1 MRNSFFILVLSAVF
15 LSGCASTSSSPDNTA
30 KISDPRDPL
39 ESVNRVMW
47 DFNYEILDR
56 FLVKPATK
64 GYLAITPQPVRTGL
78 INAVEN
84 LEEPAN
90 MLNNAMQGKVDGMMT
105 SLARFLVNST
115 VGVLGIFDVASAMDL
130 TVKEEDFG
138 QTLGTYGLETGP
150 YLMLPARGPTD
161 IRSTTGDVVD
171 GLMFPMNV
179 LNSNV
184 TIFSFI
190 IKGLDARAS
199 LMEREAAL
207 NNAIDPYGFV
217 KNAYFQQLE
226 FEVNDGV
233 IAEDEDALL
242 DEFDDIEGLLD
253 EEY

>member
-1 MRNSFFILVLSAVF
+1 VDKKAQ
-15 LSGCASTSSSPDNTA
+15 T
-30 KISDPRDPL
+30 SDPRDPL

-47 DFNYEILDR
+47 DFNYDILDR
-56 FLVKPATK
+56 FIVKPATR
-64 GYLAITPQPVRTGL
+64 GYLAITPKPVRTGL
-78 INAVEN
+78 INAVDN

-90 MLNNAMQGKVDGMMT
+90 MLNNAMQGKIDGMMT

-115 VGVLGIFDVASAMDL
+115 VGVLGVFDVASAMDL

-138 QTLGTYGLETGP
+138 QTLGSYGLQTGP

-184 TIFSFI
+184 TILSFV

-207 NNAIDPYGFV
+207 DNALDPYGFV
-217 KNAYFQQLE
+217 KNAYFQKLE

-233 IAEDEDALL
+233 IAEDSLL
-242 DEFDDIEGLLD
+242 DEFDDIESLLD

>member
-1 MRNSFFILVLSAVF
+1 VDKKAQ
-15 LSGCASTSSSPDNTA
+15 T
-30 KISDPRDPL
+30 SDPRDPL

-47 DFNYEILDR
+47 DFNYDILDR
-56 FLVKPATK
+56 FIVKPATK
-64 GYLAITPQPVRTGL
+64 GYLAITPKPVRTGL
-78 INAVEN
+78 INAVDN

-90 MLNNAMQGKVDGMMT
+90 MLNNAMQGKIDGMMT

-115 VGVLGIFDVASAMDL
+115 VGVLGVFDVASAMDL

-138 QTLGTYGLETGP
+138 QTLGSYGLQTGP

-171 GLMFPMNV
+171 GLIFPMNV

-184 TIFSFI
+184 TILSFV

-207 NNAIDPYGFV
+207 DNALDPYGFV
-217 KNAYFQQLE
+217 KNAYFQKLE

-233 IAEDEDALL
+233 IDEDSLL
-242 DEFDDIEGLLD
+242 DEFDDIESLLD

>member
-15 LSGCASTSSSPDNTA
+15 LSGCASTSSSTDNTA

>member
-1 MRNSFFILVLSAVF
+1 VDKKAQ
-15 LSGCASTSSSPDNTA
+15 T
-30 KISDPRDPL
+30 SDPRDPL

-47 DFNYEILDR
+47 DFNYDILDR
-56 FLVKPATK
+56 FIVKPATK
-64 GYLAITPQPVRTGL
+64 GYLAITPKPVRTGL
-78 INAVEN
+78 INAVDN

-90 MLNNAMQGKVDGMMT
+90 MLNNAMQGKIDGMMT

-115 VGVLGIFDVASAMDL
+115 VGVLGVFDVASAMDL

-138 QTLGTYGLETGP
+138 QTLGSYGLQTGP

-184 TIFSFI
+184 TILSFV

-207 NNAIDPYGFV
+207 DNALDPYGFV
-217 KNAYFQQLE
+217 KNAYFQKLE

-233 IAEDEDALL
+233 IDEDSLL
-242 DEFDDIEGLLD
+242 DEFDDIESLLD

>member
-1 MRNSFFILVLSAVF
+1 MKNSFFILVLSALF
-15 LSGCASTSSSPDNTA
+15 LSGCASTSSSTA
-30 KISDPRDPL
+30 NKAKVSDPRDPL

-47 DFNYEILDR
+47 DFNYDILDR

-64 GYLAITPQPVRTGL
+64 GYLAVTPQPVRTGL

-90 MLNNAMQGKVDGMMT
+90 MLNNALQGKVDGMMT

-233 IAEDEDALL
+233 IEEDEDALL

-253 EEY
+253 EEF

>member
-1 MRNSFFILVLSAVF
+1 MRNTFFALLLSTLF
-15 LSGCASTSSSPDNTA
+15 LSGCASTNSSEDS
-30 KISDPRDPL
+30 KSQYSDPRDPL

-47 DFNYEILDR
+47 EFNYDVLDR

-64 GYLAITPQPVRTGL
+64 GYLAVTPKPVRTGL
-78 INAVEN
+78 INVVEN
-84 LEEPAN
+84 IEEPAN
-90 MLNNAMQGKVDGMMT
+90 ILNNAMQGKVDGMMT

-138 QTLGTYGLETGP
+138 QTLGTYGLDTGP

-161 IRSTTGDVVD
+161 IRSTTGDIVD
-171 GLMFPMNV
+171 GLVFPMNV

-190 IKGLDARAS
+190 IKGLDARAN
-199 LMEREAAL
+199 LLEREAAL

-226 FEVNDGV
+226 FAVNDGV
-233 IAEDEDALL
+233 IEEDEEALL

-253 EEY
+253 E

>member
-1 MRNSFFILVLSAVF
+1 MRNLLFILLLSTSF
-15 LSGCASTSSSPDNTA
+15 LSGCASTSSPVDKKAQT
-30 KISDPRDPL
+30 SDPRDPL
-39 ESVNRVMW
+39 ESLNRVMW
-47 DFNYEILDR
+47 DFNYDILDR
-56 FLVKPATK
+56 FIVKPATK
-64 GYLAITPQPVRTGL
+64 GYLAITPKPVRTGL
-78 INAVEN
+78 INAVDN

-90 MLNNAMQGKVDGMMT
+90 MLNNAMQGKIDGMMT

-115 VGVLGIFDVASAMDL
+115 VGVLGVFDVASAMDL

-138 QTLGTYGLETGP
+138 QTLGSYGLQTGP

-171 GLMFPMNV
+171 GLIFPMNV

-184 TIFSFI
+184 TILSFV

-207 NNAIDPYGFV
+207 DNALDPYGFV
-217 KNAYFQQLE
+217 KNAYFQKLE

-233 IAEDEDALL
+233 IDEDSLL
-242 DEFDDIEGLLD
+242 DEFDDIESLLD